1 MIIFLL
7 GAIVMNKIYK
17 VIWSK
22 VRNCWVV
29 VSELAKGQGKH
40 TSCGGTSLLSM
51 LVMATL
57 LTTGAIQAQALT
69 PQEKDEIKADI
80 VSDLTARM
88 GQKGFIIDNDASV
101 TAAGGVALGIGSV
114 ADREA
119 GLQGYISLDKKK
131 TIADGYK
138 GMGDDY
144 DYYMNQLT
152 KEDGTYKKYAE
163 KYKEDMKKSEQATT
177 EKEKT
182 KFKKRAD
189 NAQGQMDKALKNKEK
204 IERNI
209 QSMEPVWKSTKG
221 AVSVGGYTVDTN
233 GDRKLET
240 RQITGVAAGTEDTDA
255 VNVAQLKAST
265 TRYFSVHEVTPKET
279 SGPRSKYER
288 TDEWGYTARRNQI
301 NDGAVGDGAV
311 AVGENAEALQKYGAA
326 VGYGAKAK
334 EERSLALGFALRRKA
349 PERWLWADFPSWKQ
363 RVKTRLPWD
372 TIVGLLRLIPS
383 LLGQTHL

>member
-1 MIIFLL
+1 MRIGVII
-7 GAIVMNKIYK
+7 MNKIYK

-22 VRNCWVV
+22 VRNCWIV
-29 VSELAKGQGKH
+29 VSELAKGQGKN

-57 LTTGAIQAQALT
+57 LTTGVMHAQALT
-69 PQEKDEIKADI
+69 PEEKDEIKADI

-138 GMGDDY
+138 AMGDDY

-163 KYKEDMKKSEQATT
+163 KYEEDMKKSEQATT

-189 NAQGQMDKALKNKEK
+189 NA
-204 IERNI
+204 
-209 QSMEPVWKSTKG
+209 
-221 AVSVGGYTVDTN
+221 
-233 GDRKLET
+233 
-240 RQITGVAAGTEDTDA
+240 
-255 VNVAQLKAST
+255 
-265 TRYFSVHEVTPKET
+265 
-279 SGPRSKYER
+279 
-288 TDEWGYTARRNQI
+288 
-301 NDGAVGDGAV
+301 
-311 AVGENAEALQKYGAA
+311 
-326 VGYGAKAK
+326 
-334 EERSLALGFALRRKA
+334 
-349 PERWLWADFPSWKQ
+349 
-363 RVKTRLPWD
+363 
-372 TIVGLLRLIPS
+372 
-383 LLGQTHL
+383 